1 MITRTAATEP
11 AHGPRD
17 EIMATTHSRRFLD
30 PAVVARL
37 ATMEL
42 KARLVVEGF
51 IAGLHRGPYRGFS
64 VEFAEHRP
72 YMPGDPIRHVDWKVY
87 GKTDRFFIKQFE
99 EETNLRAYVVLDGSA
114 SMGYGSGGVTK
125 LEYGSMLAASLMY
138 LMLKQQDLVGL
149 LVFDTELRRYIPP
162 RSTRSHLHRML
173 SELERQRPGARTD
186 VGATLHQL
194 AERVQRRGLI
204 ILISDL
210 EDDRERVISGLKHFR
225 HRKHEVLVFHI
236 LDPSELELPF
246 EGDVILKDLETREER
261 LTQPSRVRERYQE
274 AVRQWLLGYRRECRE
289 SAIDYVPAETST
301 PYDSLLFSYL
311 QKRKR
316 LG

>member
-1 MITRTAATEP
+1 MKA
-11 AHGPRD
+11 D
-17 EIMATTHSRRFLD
+17 SSKRFLD
-30 PAVVARL
+30 PAVVSRL

-64 VEFAEHRP
+64 VEFAEHRA
-72 YMPGDPIRHVDWKVY
+72 YMPGDPIKHVDWKVY
-87 GKTDRFFIKQFE
+87 GKTDRFFVKQFE

-114 SMGYGSGGVTK
+114 SMGYRSGDGITK
-125 LEYGSMLAASLMY
+125 LEYGSQLAASLMY

-149 LVFDTELRRYIPP
+149 LVFDTGLRTYIPP
-162 RSTRSHLHRML
+162 RSTRSHLHLML
-173 SELERQRPGARTD
+173 SELERQEPGAQTNI
-186 VGATLHQL
+186 GSTLHQL

-210 EDDRERVISGLKHFR
+210 QDDREKVLSGLRHFR

-246 EGDVILKDLETREER
+246 RGDVILKDLETREE
-261 LTQPSRVRERYQE
+261 LYTQPERVRERYQE
-274 AVRQWLLGYRRECRE
+274 AVREWLLDYRRRCRE
-289 SAIDYVPAETST
+289 SAIDYVPAETRT
-301 PYDSLLFSYL
+301 PYDALLFSYL

>member
-1 MITRTAATEP
+1 MADERTK
-11 AHGPRD
+11 RL
-17 EIMATTHSRRFLD
+17 LD

-42 KARLVVEGF
+42 RARLVVEGF

-64 VEFAEHRP
+64 VEFAEHRA

-87 GKTDRFFIKQFE
+87 AKTDRFFIKQFE
-99 EETNLRAYVVLDGSA
+99 EETNLRAYVVLDASA
-114 SMGYGSGGVTK
+114 SMGYGSGEVSK

-138 LMLKQQDLVGL
+138 LMLKQQDSVGL
-149 LVFDTELRRYIPP
+149 LIFDTKVRRYIPP
-162 RSTRSHLHRML
+162 RSTRSHLHFML
-173 SELERQRPGARTD
+173 SELEKQTPGARTD
-186 VGATLHQL
+186 VGSTLHDL

-210 EDDRERVISGLKHFR
+210 QDDSERVLSGLRHFR

-236 LDPSELELPF
+236 LDPSELDFPF
-246 EGDVILKDLETREER
+246 EGEVRLRDLETREEI
-261 LTQPSRVRERYQE
+261 LTQPWRVRDRYQG
-274 AVRQWLLGYRRECRE
+274 AVREWLLDYRRRCRE
-289 SAIDYVPAETST
+289 SAIDYVAAETRT
-301 PYDSLLFSYL
+301 PYDSLLLGYL

>member
-1 MITRTAATEP
+1 
-11 AHGPRD
+11 
-17 EIMATTHSRRFLD
+17 MASEGSRRFLD
-30 PAVVARL
+30 PAVVSRL

-42 KARLVVEGF
+42 RARLVVEGF

-64 VEFAEHRP
+64 VEFAEHRA
-72 YMPGDPIRHVDWKVY
+72 YMPGDPIKHIDWKVY
-87 GKTDRFFIKQFE
+87 AKTDRFFIKQFE
-99 EETNLRAYVVLDGSA
+99 EETNLRAYVVLDASA
-114 SMGYGSGGVTK
+114 SMGYSSGGVTK

-162 RSTRSHLHRML
+162 RSTRSHLHLML
-173 SELERQRPGARTD
+173 SELGRQKAGARTD
-186 VGATLHQL
+186 VGSTLHQL

-210 EDDRERVISGLKHFR
+210 QDETERVLSGLRHFR

-236 LDPSELELPF
+236 LDPGEVDFPF
-246 EGDVILKDLETREER
+246 GGEVRLRDLETREEI
-261 LTQPSRVRERYQE
+261 LTQPQRVRDRYQE
-274 AVRQWLLGYRRECRE
+274 AVRQWLLDYRRQCRE

-301 PYDSLLFSYL
+301 PYDALLFSYL
-311 QKRKR
+311 EKRKR

>member
-1 MITRTAATEP
+1 MVT
-11 AHGPRD
+11 D
-17 EIMATTHSRRFLD
+17 ETRRFLD

-64 VEFAEHRP
+64 VEFAEHRA
-72 YMPGDPIRHVDWKVY
+72 YMPGDPLKHVDWKVY
-87 GKTDRFFIKQFE
+87 AKTDRFFVKQFE
-99 EETNLRAYVVLDGSA
+99 EETNLRAYVVLDASA
-114 SMGYGSGGVTK
+114 SMGYSSGGMSK

-138 LMLKQQDLVGL
+138 LMLKQQDSVGFL
-149 LVFDTELRRYIPP
+149 AFDTRVRRFIAP
-162 RSTRSHLHRML
+162 RSTRSHLHLLLR
-173 SELERQRPGARTD
+173 ELERQEPGEKTD
-186 VGATLHQL
+186 VGKALHGL
-194 AERVQRRGLI
+194 AERIQRRGLI

-210 EDDRERVISGLKHFR
+210 QDNSERILSGLRHFR

-236 LDPSELELPF
+236 LDPSEVGFPF
-246 EGDVILKDLETREER
+246 EGEVVLRDLETREEV
-261 LTQPSRVRERYQE
+261 LTEPWRVRDRYQE
-274 AVRQWLLGYRRECRE
+274 AVRSWLLDYRRQCRE